1 MKNREVSWG
10 DFPFARED
18 LAGAAR
24 AARRALADSFP
35 EPEDC
40 QHAFSP
46 TYCQR
51 MDRLARKIDR
61 SGWVTCLQRVACFF
75 LALLLGGTAWLTVD
89 AQAREKVFGWMSQQ
103 LENTRHYYFE
113 ESEEALPE
121 KTPEISYVLPV
132 VPEGYQLEDTGETG
146 TEKDWLYVNDR
157 GQYLSFGYLT
167 EETKYATSHV
177 VFGTDGMEQK
187 MVLVYGQPADY
198 YFDVTGEHSNL
209 IVWKDMEQDVLLYIS
224 AYLSESEL
232 IQMAETVVRE
242 EK

>member
-1 MKNREVSWG
+1 MKRELTWE
-10 DFPFARED
+10 DFPFSEAD
-18 LAGAAR
+18 LRR
-24 AARRALADSFP
+24 AAREANQALTDALP
-35 EPEDC
+35 KPEDC
-40 QHAFSP
+40 AYRFSQEF
-46 TYCQR
+46 QR
-51 MDRLARKIDR
+51 KMERLIRKVDR
-61 SGWVTCLQRVACFF
+61 SGWVTGLQRAACFF